1 MRFSLRWLFAATA
14 YFALVT
20 SAIVTNRPVL
30 ATLVWYVPILAS
42 CYAIVVSMIDTSRR
56 RAMALGFVMLTA
68 AYSIGWLFFS
78 KQVPAMLVFRAAG
91 YSVSSDGDI
100 MEPDPNFPG
109 SYRTSLSMSVS
120 IQAANAAGTLAA
132 GLIGCL
138 IGGLAYRHSERE
150 GGRLSGRA

>member
-1 MRFSLRWLFAATA
+1 MRFSLRWLLAAMA

-20 SAIVTNRPVL
+20 AAIATKRSLL
-30 ATLVWYVPILAS
+30 ATLVWYVPILAT
-42 CYAIVVSMIDTSRR
+42 CYAIVVMCIDVNRR

-78 KQVPAMLVFRAAG
+78 KQVPAMLAYRAAG
-91 YSVSSDGDI
+91 YFVSSDGDI

-109 SYRTSLSMSVS
+109 SYRTSQSMIVSV
-120 IQAANAAGTLAA
+120 QAANAAGTLAA

-138 IGGLAYRHSERE
+138 IGRLAYRHSKRE
-150 GGRLSGRA
+150 GGRS